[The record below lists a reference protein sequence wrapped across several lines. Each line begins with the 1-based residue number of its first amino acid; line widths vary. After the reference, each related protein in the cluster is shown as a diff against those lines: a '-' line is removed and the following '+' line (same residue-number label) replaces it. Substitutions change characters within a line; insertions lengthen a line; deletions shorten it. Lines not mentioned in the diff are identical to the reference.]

1 MDYQSIS
8 QKWHHLHRLYCTSI
22 QFLSGIFG
30 CYLECYLTNFHFN
43 RNGMCINCQRNKL
56 WMMKPAGLL
65 HPSPVPNGRGDSVAI
80 DFIGPLPVD
89 EGFNIIGSLT
99 DRLGSNIQL
108 IPTLT
113 TLTADEMALLFFNHW
128 YCKNGLPKTIV
139 CNHDKLFIS
148 HFWKALHK
156 LIEVSI

>member
-1 MDYQSIS
+1 
-8 QKWHHLHRLYCTSI
+8 
-22 QFLSGIFG
+22 
-30 CYLECYLTNFHFN
+30 
-43 RNGMCINCQRNKL
+43 
-56 WMMKPAGLL
+56 MKPAGLL

-99 DRLGSNIQL
+99 DRLGSDIQL

-156 LIEVSI
+156 SIGVSI